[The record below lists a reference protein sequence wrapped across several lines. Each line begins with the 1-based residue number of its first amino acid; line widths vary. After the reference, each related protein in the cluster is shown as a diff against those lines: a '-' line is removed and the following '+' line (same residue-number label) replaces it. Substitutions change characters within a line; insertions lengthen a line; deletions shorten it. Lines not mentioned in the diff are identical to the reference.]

1 VLIRKISVFLH
12 ATFHTQTVGKNIN
25 KINKKIEVSKR
36 NKKYIPKR
44 KSNPIVLSQRIEDL
58 KNELRLHGKNIDA
71 ISKSHDIHI
80 TMLSNF
86 ARHDI
91 KNSIQSIDSVISTN
105 SSEEIT
111 DEHLNSIKLN
121 LKIMRETIDN
131 FSKLVPHSDKD
142 KFSYNSLI
150 TAVELLNR
158 DNFYENKISL
168 IKENVLNQEI
178 FFSLPFQSVVQMTNN
193 IIINAMKAL
202 SKIETDRKIKFSIDR
217 EGEFLKLKIFDNGEE
232 VEKKIENDIFEYGVS
247 NTGGSGIGL
256 HHAKYLCEL
265 YKGSIEY
272 CPLENNEYNKYFLI
286 SLPIL
291 NSEE

>member
-1 VLIRKISVFLH
+1 M
-12 ATFHTQTVGKNIN
+12 
-25 KINKKIEVSKR
+25 SKR
-36 NKKYIPKR
+36 NKKYIPVK
-44 KSNPIVLSQRIEDL
+44 KNNPVVLNKKVEEL

-91 KNSIQSIDSVISTN
+91 KNSIQSIDSVVSTN
-105 SSEEIT
+105 TPEEIT

-131 FSKLVPHSDKD
+131 FSKLVPHSEGD
-142 KFSYNSLI
+142 KFSYSSLI

-168 IKENVLNQEI
+168 IKENSLNQEVY
-178 FFSLPFQSVVQMTNN
+178 FNLPFQSVVQMTNN
-193 IIINAMKAL
+193 IIINATKAL
-202 SKIETDRKIKFSIDR
+202 SKIENNRKIKFSIDT
-217 EGEFLKLKIFDNGEE
+217 ENEFLKIKIFDNGEE
-232 VEKKIENDIFEYGVS
+232 VEKKIENKIFDYGIS

-265 YKGSIEY
+265 YNGSIEY
-272 CPLENNEYNKYFLI
+272 FPLENNEYKKYFLI
-286 SLPIL
+286 SLPII

>member
-1 VLIRKISVFLH
+1 MNKRK
-12 ATFHTQTVGKNIN
+12 
-25 KINKKIEVSKR
+25 
-36 NKKYIPKR
+36 KKYIPKKR
-44 KSNPIVLSQRIEDL
+44 NNPVVLNQKIEDL
-58 KNELRLHGKNIDA
+58 KKALRLHGKNIDA

-105 SSEEIT
+105 SSKEIT

-121 LKIMRETIDN
+121 LKIMRETIEN
-131 FSKLVPHSDKD
+131 FSKLVPHSNKD
-142 KFSYNSLI
+142 KFSYSSLI

-158 DNFYENKISL
+158 DNFYENRISL
-168 IKENVLNQEI
+168 IKENTLEQEI
-178 FFSLPFQSVVQMTNN
+178 YFSLPFQSVVQMTNN
-193 IIINAMKAL
+193 IIINATKAL
-202 SKIETDRKIKFSIDR
+202 SKNETDRKIKFSINKD
-217 EGEFLKLKIFDNGEE
+217 GEFFRLKIYDNGEE
-232 VEKKIENDIFEYGVS
+232 VEKEIENDIFEYGVS

-265 YKGSIEY
+265 YNGSIEY
-272 CPLENNEYNKYFLI
+272 YALENDEFKKYFLI

-291 NSEE
+291 KSEE

>member
-1 VLIRKISVFLH
+1 M
-12 ATFHTQTVGKNIN
+12 
-25 KINKKIEVSKR
+25 SKR

-44 KSNPIVLSQRIEDL
+44 NSNPLVLNQRIEEL
-58 KNELRLHGKNIDA
+58 NNKLRLHGKNIDA

-105 SSEEIT
+105 TASEIT
-111 DEHLNSIKLN
+111 DEHLKSIKLN
-121 LKIMRETIDN
+121 LKIMRETIEN

-142 KFSYNSLI
+142 KFSYSSLI

-168 IKENVLNQEI
+168 FKENDLEQEI
-178 FFSLPFQSVVQMTNN
+178 YFSLPFQSVLQMTNN
-193 IIINAMKAL
+193 IIINATKAL
-202 SKIETDRKIKFSIDR
+202 SKIDSNRRIKFSVKKDDK
-217 EGEFLKLKIFDNGEE
+217 FLRISIFDNGEE
-232 VEKKIENDIFEYGVS
+232 VEKKIEDKIFDYGVS

-256 HHAKYLCEL
+256 YHAKYLCEL
-265 YKGSIEY
+265 YNGSIEY
-272 CPLENNEYNKYFLI
+272 IPLENNEYQKHFLI
-286 SLPIL
+286 SLPII
-291 NSEE
+291 NTEE

>member
-1 VLIRKISVFLH
+1 MSKRKKKKYIPQKKNNPIVL
-12 ATFHTQTVGKNIN
+12 
-25 KINKKIEVSKR
+25 NKKIE
-36 NKKYIPKR
+36 
-44 KSNPIVLSQRIEDL
+44 EL

-105 SSEEIT
+105 TPGEIT

-121 LKIMRETIDN
+121 LRIMRDTIEN
-131 FSKLVPHSDKD
+131 FSKLVPHSEKD
-142 KFSYNSLI
+142 KFSYSSLI

-158 DNFYENKISL
+158 DNFYENKISF
-168 IKENVLNQEI
+168 IKKNSLVEEI
-178 FFSLPFQSVVQMTNN
+178 YFSLPFQSVVQMINN
-193 IIINAMKAL
+193 IIINATKAL
-202 SKIETDRKIKFSIDR
+202 SKIESNRKIKFSVDKS
-217 EGEFLKLKIFDNGEE
+217 EGFLKMSIFDNGEK
-232 VEKKIENDIFEYGVS
+232 VEKRIENKIFDYGIS

-265 YKGSIEY
+265 YNGSIEY
-272 CPLENNEYNKYFLI
+272 HPLENDEYQKYFLI
-286 SLPIL
+286 SLPII
-291 NSEE
+291 NTEE

>member
-1 VLIRKISVFLH
+1 MGNRK
-12 ATFHTQTVGKNIN
+12 KN
-25 KINKKIEVSKR
+25 
-36 NKKYIPKR
+36 YIPGK
-44 KSNPIVLSQRIEDL
+44 KSNPIVLNQRIEEL

-105 SSEEIT
+105 TPEEIT
-111 DEHLNSIKLN
+111 NEHLNSIKLN

-142 KFSYNSLI
+142 KFSYSSLI

-158 DNFYENKISL
+158 DNFYENKISF
-168 IKENVLNQEI
+168 IKENSLQQEI
-178 FFSLPFQSVVQMTNN
+178 FFSLPFQSVVQMSNN
-193 IIINAMKAL
+193 IIINATKAL
-202 SKIETDRKIKFSIDR
+202 SKIELNRKIKISVEKEENI
-217 EGEFLKLKIFDNGEE
+217 LKIKIFDNGEE
-232 VEKKIENDIFEYGVS
+232 VEKKIENRIFEYGVS

-265 YKGSIEY
+265 YNGSIEY
-272 CPLENNEYNKYFLI
+272 YPLENTEYKKYFLI

>member
-1 VLIRKISVFLH
+1 M
-12 ATFHTQTVGKNIN
+12 
-25 KINKKIEVSKR
+25 SKR
-36 NKKYIPKR
+36 NKKYIPK
-44 KSNPIVLSQRIEDL
+44 KKTNPVVLNKRIEEL

-105 SSEEIT
+105 TSDEIT
-111 DEHLNSIKLN
+111 DEHLSSIKLN
-121 LKIMRETIDN
+121 LKIMRETIEN

-142 KFSYNSLI
+142 NFSYSSLV

-158 DNFYENKISL
+158 DNFYENKITL
-168 IKENVLNQEI
+168 IKENDLDQEI
-178 FFSLPFQSVVQMTNN
+178 YFSLPFQSVVQMTNN
-193 IIINAMKAL
+193 IIINATKAL
-202 SKIETDRKIKFSIDR
+202 SKIETKRIIKFSVDKD
-217 EGEFLKLKIFDNGEE
+217 ENFLKISIFDNGEE
-232 VEKKIENDIFEYGVS
+232 VEKKIENKIFDYGIS

-265 YKGSIEY
+265 YNGSIEY
-272 CPLENNEYNKYFLI
+272 CPLENNDYQKYFLI
-286 SLPIL
+286 SLPII

>member
-1 VLIRKISVFLH
+1 MNNRK
-12 ATFHTQTVGKNIN
+12 
-25 KINKKIEVSKR
+25 
-36 NKKYIPKR
+36 KKYIPK
-44 KSNPIVLSQRIEDL
+44 KKNNPVVLNQRIEEL

-105 SSEEIT
+105 TSDEIT

-121 LKIMRETIDN
+121 LKIMRETIEN

-142 KFSYNSLI
+142 KFSYSSLV

-168 IKENVLNQEI
+168 IKENNLEHEI
-178 FFSLPFQSVVQMTNN
+178 YFSLPFQSVVQMTNN
-193 IIINAMKAL
+193 IIINATKAL
-202 SKIETDRKIKFSIDR
+202 SKIDSNRKIKFSVDKS
-217 EGEFLKLKIFDNGEE
+217 EEFLKISIFDNGEE
-232 VEKKIENDIFEYGVS
+232 VEKKIENKIFDYGIS

-265 YKGSIEY
+265 YNGSIEY
-272 CPLENNEYNKYFLI
+272 CPLENNEYKKYFLI
-286 SLPIL
+286 SLPII
-291 NSEE
+291 NTEE

>member
-1 VLIRKISVFLH
+1 
-12 ATFHTQTVGKNIN
+12 
-25 KINKKIEVSKR
+25 VSKR
-36 NKKYIPKR
+36 KKKYIPKR
-44 KSNPIVLSQRIEDL
+44 KNNPVVLNQRIEEL
-58 KNELRLHGKNIDA
+58 KEQLGLHGKNIDA
-71 ISKSHDIHI
+71 ISISHDIHI

-111 DEHLNSIKLN
+111 NEHLNSIKLN

-142 KFSYNSLI
+142 KFSYSSLI

-168 IKENVLNQEI
+168 IKENGLDQEI
-178 FFSLPFQSVVQMTNN
+178 YFSLPFQSVVQMTNN
-193 IIINAMKAL
+193 IIINATKAL
-202 SKIETDRKIKFSIDR
+202 SKIDSDRKIKFSVDT
-217 EGEFLKLKIFDNGEE
+217 EEDFFKLKIFDNGEE
-232 VEKKIENDIFEYGVS
+232 VEKEIENKIFEYGIS

-265 YKGSIEY
+265 YNGSIEY
-272 CPLENNEYNKYFLI
+272 YPLENNEYEKYFLI

>member
-1 VLIRKISVFLH
+1 MSNRKKQY
-12 ATFHTQTVGKNIN
+12 TP
-25 KINKKIEVSKR
+25 KKR
-36 NKKYIPKR
+36 T
-44 KSNPIVLSQRIEDL
+44 NPILLNKRIEEL
-58 KNELRLHGKNIDA
+58 KEELRLHGKNIDA

-105 SSEEIT
+105 TSEEIT

-131 FSKLVPHSDKD
+131 FSKLVPHSDED
-142 KFSYNSLI
+142 KFSYSSLI
-150 TAVELLNR
+150 TSVELLNR

-168 IKENVLNQEI
+168 IKENHIEEEI
-178 FFSLPFQSVVQMTNN
+178 YFSLPFQSVVQMINN
-193 IIINAMKAL
+193 IVINATKAL
-202 SKIETDRKIKFSIDR
+202 LKTESDRKIKFSTNRDDDY
-217 EGEFLKLKIFDNGEE
+217 LKIKIFDNGED
-232 VEKKIENDIFEYGVS
+232 VEKKIEDKIFEYGVS

-265 YKGSIEY
+265 YNGSIEY
-272 CPLENNEYNKYFLI
+272 YSIENQEYKKYFLI

-291 NSEE
+291 KSEA